1 MRAAI
6 ILAAVLC
13 AASSLAQAQTQDWRP
28 AARQCGE
35 QYAQWFRDT
44 YGHPC
49 ASCSAGW
56 PDIARCTVKTV
67 EPQISHDALEACIRR
82 TNDKDWD
89 LPMAHDR
96 IGDVLQCLREQADR

>member
-28 AARQCGE
+28 VARQCAE
-35 QYAQWFRDT
+35 RFAQWFRAT
-44 YGHPC
+44 HGYPC

-67 EPQISHDALEACIRR
+67 KPDTSHDALEACIQRI
-82 TNDKDWD
+82 NDKDWD

-96 IGDVLQCLREQADR
+96 IGDVLQCLRKQADR